1 MLDISESERSRRA
14 RVPVLSESEAAA
26 VRRGV
31 PDPGISLPR
40 VAAPTVLVWVASLA
54 VWIAATYLV
63 LGDFSRWWLWLTIPV
78 HAFVTFSMFTV
89 LHESTHHA
97 AGRMGWVN
105 ELLGRLSMPFVA
117 AWGTYPLIRY
127 VHIEHHRNTNEDI
140 HTDPDAWSEHGPAW
154 QLPLRWMTQD
164 AWYFRFYLPRMA
176 RRPRKEVIG
185 LLTNLA
191 AVIAIMIALIATGHG
206 WELVLI
212 YLIPQRL
219 GLGLLAWWFDWLP
232 HHDLGVTAK
241 VNRFQATRI
250 RVGWERLMNPLM
262 FYQNYH
268 LVHHIH
274 PTIPFYR
281 YVQAWQ
287 RTEADYLDRGA
298 PIATAWGREL
308 TSAEYRAWREIAER
322 YDSDTV
328 GELVGTDRPR
338 FHSLRVSE
346 VRPLTPEA
354 VSVTFEVPDDLRET
368 YRFLPGQSI
377 VVRHVL
383 DGQELRRNYS
393 ICTVASSGVLR
404 IAIKRVDGG
413 RFSHHAN
420 TALRPGDALEVMPPT
435 GQFTLT
441 DTPARSRHLAA
452 VAAGSGITPVISI
465 LASALTA
472 EPEARA
478 TLIYAN
484 RTPESTM
491 FGPEI
496 AMLTRQFEGRLK
508 VLHFHSRAEG
518 AEPVPGEQEHESVFG
533 GRLTPARLA
542 ELLDTHTN
550 GGRSLA
556 AVDEWYLCGPEEL
569 TVEAANILAAQH
581 VPAQH
586 IHRELFVSTNR
597 TELAND
603 SAVVPAKVSV
613 TLDGQTT
620 ELTTEGDE
628 SLLEAVLR
636 TGLDAPYS
644 CTGGAC
650 ATCKVS
656 LLRGTVHMEQNYT
669 LSDDDVARGWVL
681 TCQSRPTS
689 DSLHIDYDQ

>member
-1 MLDISESERSRRA
+1 MLDISESELPA
-14 RVPVLSESEAAA
+14 RVAIPSESEAAA
-26 VRRGV
+26 ARRSV

-40 VAAPTVLVWVASLA
+40 IAAPTALVWVVSLT
-54 VWIAATYLV
+54 VWIAATYV
-63 LGDFSRWWLWLTIPV
+63 ELGDFSRWWLCLTIPT

-105 ELLGRLSMPFVA
+105 ELLGRVSVPFVA

-127 VHIEHHRNTNEDI
+127 IHIEHHLNTNEDI
-140 HTDPDAWSEHGPAW
+140 YTDPDAWSEHGPAW

-164 AWYFRFYLPRMA
+164 VWYFRFYLSRMA

-185 LLTNLA
+185 LLANLA
-191 AVIAIMIALIATGHG
+191 AVIAIMTTLVMMGHG

-241 VNRFQATRI
+241 VNRFHATRI
-250 RVGWERLMNPLM
+250 RVGWERLLNPLM

-287 RTEADYLDRGA
+287 RTEADYLDRGV
-298 PIATAWGREL
+298 PIATAWGSEL
-308 TSAEYRAWREIAER
+308 TPAEYLAWREITKHDGDIAAEPA
-322 YDSDTV
+322 S
-328 GELVGTDRPR
+328 PR
-338 FHSLRVSE
+338 FHPLRVSE

-354 VSVTFEVPDDLRET
+354 VSITFEVPEDLRET
-368 YRFLPGQSI
+368 YQFLPGQSV
-377 VVRHVL
+377 VVRTLL
-383 DGQELRRNYS
+383 DGQDLRRNYS
-393 ICTVASSGVLR
+393 ICTAASSGVLR
-404 IAIKRVDGG
+404 IAVKRVDGG

-420 TALRPGDALEVMPPT
+420 TALQAGDTLGVMPPA
-435 GQFTLT
+435 GEFTLT
-441 DTPARSRHLAA
+441 NRPNQPRHLAA

-484 RTPESTM
+484 RSTESTM
-491 FGPEI
+491 FGSEI
-496 AMLTRQFEGRLK
+496 AVLAHQFEGRLK
-508 VLHFHSRAEG
+508 VLHFHSRGGTG
-518 AEPVPGEQEHESVFG
+518 ADPAPGALEPGHESVFSE
-533 GRLTPARLA
+533 RLTPARLA
-542 ELLDTHTN
+542 ELLDTCTN

-556 AVDEWYLCGPEEL
+556 SVDEWYLCGPEDL
-569 TVEAANILAAQH
+569 TVEAANVLAEHH
-581 VPAQH
+581 VPPQH
-586 IHRELFVSTNR
+586 IRRELFVSTKQ
-597 TELAND
+597 TEFAHD
-603 SAVVPAKVSV
+603 SAVVPATLSV
-613 TLDGQTT
+613 TLGGKMT
-620 ELTTEGDE
+620 ELTTQGDE
-628 SLLEAVLR
+628 SLLEAALR

-650 ATCKVS
+650 ATCKAS
-656 LLRGTVHMEQNYT
+656 LLQGAVHMEQNYT
-669 LSDDDVARGWVL
+669 LSDDDLARGWIL

-689 DSLHIDYDQ
+689 DSIHIDYDR